1 MESEPGGDGGDVAT
15 QSAGLQHGAART
27 HDDRDEMG
35 TVRASSRSV
44 AAEPRPIPGTMART
58 SSGHAQA
65 PRLRLGE
72 LHRRRSQTFYSGSGS
87 ESPSRGT
94 GVQRPTARPQ
104 LAAAR
109 RTHGS
114 SSEVYRPGAAAA
126 ATRERMYQMLEAAA
140 SAESLVPS
148 PTSPTRTPLQDT
160 QDTPLTTTRPIAIP
174 RRRQNVDVEMLE
186 ASMPPPPAP
195 TTARSNN
202 AASSTAMSSSL
213 PLETRE
219 ELAASS
225 SSANGGGGLKRSAS
239 NSSQTVTIYECP
251 ILEVD
256 EQCGDD
262 GGKEDLSWLTSD
274 RELEQMLALAS
285 SHGRHERSS
294 LSFKRSSEAAMQ
306 CSQVVRNVPRMRK
319 RRDRKMDRRRQ
330 SLTLSESTIC
340 LSASPS
346 PTATPVG

>member
-1 MESEPGGDGGDVAT
+1 MESEPGGNGADVAT
-15 QSAGLQHGAART
+15 QPAGLQHGAARK
-27 HDDRDEMG
+27 HGHRDEKD
-35 TVRASSRSV
+35 TIRASSRSV
-44 AAEPRPIPGTMART
+44 AAEPRPRPPAMAPT
-58 SSGHAQA
+58 PSGHPQA
-65 PRLRLGE
+65 PRPRLGE
-72 LHRRRSQTFYSGSGS
+72 LHRRRSQNFYSGSGS

-104 LAAAR
+104 PR
-109 RTHGS
+109 RNHGS
-114 SSEVYRPGAAAA
+114 SSEAYRPGAAAA

-160 QDTPLTTTRPIAIP
+160 QNSPLTTTRPIAIP

-195 TTARSNN
+195 STTRSNN
-202 AASSTAMSSSL
+202 AASSTTMSSSL
-213 PLETRE
+213 PLETRLD
-219 ELAASS
+219 LAASS